1 MRRQGDYLQILL
13 AVLAFLVIG
22 SCGSKEPITA
32 TSPPAEPKCA
42 DRFRPLQQGPW
53 AQSHL
58 AFNTLT
64 GRMCRTWD
72 WLQPNAWGVTPQN
85 LPVCSTQA
93 TNGTKEC
100 PDRFQLQTDGPW
112 PESHLA
118 TDTKTGR
125 LCRTWDWEQP
135 NNFWRITRENTPTCD
150 SLVE

>member
-1 MRRQGDYLQILL
+1 MRRQGEYLQILL

-85 LPVCSTQA
+85 LPPAEPKCA
-93 TNGTKEC
+93 
-100 PDRFQLQTDGPW
+100 DRFRPLQQGPW
-112 PESHLA
+112 AQSHLA
-118 TDTKTGR
+118 FNTLTGR
-125 LCRTWDWEQP
+125 MCRTWDWLQP
-135 NNFWRITRENTPTCD
+135 NAWGVTPQN
-150 SLVE
+150 L